1 MSLNG
6 IEKSAILLMSIGIDE
21 AVKVLKSLTNL
32 EVRQLL
38 TCMINI
44 NEVSSIEVNKVL
56 RECIDFVCPINYFS
70 YIHGDYLFSIL
81 KKILGEQDAT
91 IFLEENIRIRDINF
105 AIKKLNTIDTNQLFK
120 LIEHEH
126 IQVIAI
132 VLAHIKDYQAAQ
144 ILSFFTD
151 KKRSEIVFRIAT
163 FSGLKKFGK
172 IELVKVINDI
182 LSRYENFLNNKV
194 FIKKAADIISLMK
207 EKHKK
212 LVLDDLSNADKHLT
226 KKILNEILSFKSLI
240 NIQDKYIYHLINKV
254 KLDTICISLRGTD
267 ELLKDKFIKNMSE
280 KDVGYLREKLSEQ
293 HTLSIVDI
301 TNAQTLILKIMRSL
315 LATGKSIVEVN
326 KVK

>member
-6 IEKSAILLMSIGIDE
+6 IEKSAILLMSIGVDA
-21 AVKVLKSLTNL
+21 AVKVLKSFTNL

-38 TCMINI
+38 KCMINI
-44 NEVSSIEVNKVL
+44 NEVSSIEVNQVL
-56 RECIDFVCPINYFS
+56 QECIDFVHPINYFS
-70 YIHGDYLFSIL
+70 YIHGDYLFLIL
-81 KKILGEQDAT
+81 KKILGEHDAT
-91 IFLEENIRIRDINF
+91 IFLEENIRIRDMNF
-105 AIKKLNTIDTNQLFK
+105 GIKKLNSIDTNQLFK

-163 FSGLKKFGK
+163 FSSLKKFGK

-194 FIKKAADIISLMK
+194 SIKKAADIISLMK

-212 LVLDDLSNADKHLT
+212 LVIDDLSNSDKYLT
-226 KKILNEILSFKSLI
+226 KKILNEILSFKNLI
-240 NIQDKYIYHLINKV
+240 NVQDKYIYHLINKV
-254 KLDTICISLRGTD
+254 KLDTICISLQGTD
-267 ELLKDKFIKNMSE
+267 KLLKDKFIKNMSE
-280 KDVGYLREKLSEQ
+280 KDIGYLRQKLSEKN
-293 HTLSIVDI
+293 TLSIFDI
-301 TNAQTLILKIMRSL
+301 TNAQTLILKTMRSL
-315 LATGKSIVEVN
+315 LGTGESIFEGN